1 MASPEEDTRD
11 RNNFFESFLIV
22 LTGEY
27 ARLKKL
33 FYKID
38 ESFIK
43 VVGRENMIK
52 I

>member
-1 MASPEEDTRD
+1 MKKLESEIM
-11 RNNFFESFLIV
+11 FVESFMIV

-27 ARLKKL
+27 ACLKKL

-38 ESFIK
+38 ESFIN
-43 VVGRENMIK
+43 VVDRENMIK

>member
-1 MASPEEDTRD
+1 M
-11 RNNFFESFLIV
+11 FIESFLIV

-38 ESFIK
+38 ESFIN
-43 VVGRENMIK
+43 VVDGENMVK